1 MVQRILSGPQEELL
15 AEDRRLLGELQ
26 TALARFDAAAEDQK
40 TLAASIQRLDEL
52 FLLVVA
58 GEFNAGKSAFINAL
72 LGQQLLEE
80 GVTPTTTHIHLL
92 KHGEAV
98 VRSIALGG
106 IEVVAAPLPLLR
118 EINIV
123 DTPGTNAIERHHE
136 AITRE
141 FVPNSDLV
149 LFVTSADRPFT
160 ESERAF
166 LEQIREW
173 GKKIVVVV
181 NKIDILR
188 GEEEVRRIEAFIT
201 ENATRLLGFAPAIF
215 PLSARQ
221 ALAAKQRAHQAGS
234 EQESAGAAD
243 LLRHSRFAAL
253 ERFVV
258 DTLDEGERVRLKL
271 ASPLGV
277 GQRLGKRYLEVAEGR
292 LDVLK
297 HDFTALED
305 IEGQLAVYREDMAR
319 EFRFRLSDVEKV
331 LTELEGRGIAFFDE
345 LLRLGRIVD
354 LVNKA
359 RVRADFERE
368 VVADLPQKIEAR
380 VGEVID
386 WMVASELRQWQAVTD
401 HLRRR
406 QSEVAD
412 RIVGRAGGGF
422 DYDRARLLEKVGGA
436 ARRTVDSFDR
446 SEESARLAESVQT
459 AVAGAALL
467 EVGAVGLGTAITLIA
482 TSTAADITGIVAA
495 GAVAVLGLFIIPARR
510 RRAKSELRTKIAGL
524 KERLMGALTEQFD
537 DEIAG
542 SVRRI
547 LEAIAPYTR
556 FVRAERQR
564 LTASRDELAAVES
577 GLEALRQRLERL
589 APA

>member
-1 MVQRILSGPQEELL
+1 M
-15 AEDRRLLGELQ
+15 AADR
-26 TALARFDAAAEDQK
+26 
-40 TLAASIQRLDEL
+40 
-52 FLLVVA
+52 
-58 GEFNAGKSAFINAL
+58 
-72 LGQQLLEE
+72 
-80 GVTPTTTHIHLL
+80 GVHH
-92 KHGEAV
+92 
-98 VRSIALGG
+98 R
-106 IEVVAAPLPLLR
+106 
-118 EINIV
+118 
-123 DTPGTNAIERHHE
+123 ERHPP
-136 AITRE
+136 ARLRAG
-141 FVPNSDLV
+141 DL
-149 LFVTSADRPFT
+149 P
-160 ESERAF
+160 AF
-166 LEQIREW
+166 
-173 GKKIVVVV
+173 G
-181 NKIDILR
+181 
-188 GEEEVRRIEAFIT
+188 
-201 ENATRLLGFAPAIF
+201 APGA
-215 PLSARQ
+215 
-221 ALAAKQRAHQAGS
+221 AAKQRAHEAGS
-234 EQESAGAAD
+234 EEGSGGAAE
-243 LLRHSRFAAL
+243 LLRDSRFAAL

-258 DTLDEGERVRLKL
+258 DTLDEAERVRLKL

-277 GQRLGKRYLEVAEGR
+277 GLRLGKRYLEVAEGR

-436 ARRTVDSFDR
+436 ARRTVDTFDR
-446 SEESARLAESVQT
+446 REESARLAESVQT

-482 TSTAADITGIVAA
+482 TSTAADITGILAA

-564 LTASRDELAAVES
+564 LTASRDELAAVD
-577 GLEALRQRLERL
+577 GALEALRQRLERL